1 MASDDG
7 QTRHDPT
14 DDEPQPKPDFSGI
27 AGLSMSQSLFHLPGH
42 ENILAR
48 VLSLFADHYRPG
60 LPALDGLLLAG
71 RWHDARQQLHALR
84 GSSSAAGAVELTAQA
99 QRLESR
105 LQDAAGFDAG
115 GVATLRHEASAL
127 NQVLITLAAAIDQ
140 RLAAAAQPPGG

>member
-7 QTRHDPT
+7 QTQHDPT
-14 DDEPQPKPDFSGI
+14 DGEPQPKPDFSGI
-27 AGLSMSQSLFHLPGH
+27 TGLSMSQSLFHLPGH
-42 ENILAR
+42 EDILAR
-48 VLSLFADHYRPG
+48 VLNLFADHYRPG
-60 LPALDGLLLAG
+60 LPALDSLLLAG

-84 GSSSAAGAVELTAQA
+84 GSSGAAGAVELTAQA

-115 GVATLRHEASAL
+115 AITALRFEAGAL
-127 NQVLITLAAAIDQ
+127 NQALIALAAAIDQ